1 MAGAVETLEPRV
13 VVALDFGT
21 TYSGFAFAFKASP
34 RDIYTHEVWPGS
46 ELRNY
51 CKTKTELYYSRDS
64 KGNLTLKSW
73 GCKASADQFSEQTNL
88 KKDGGLAA
96 GELVT
101 KFKLHLADA
110 GNGQGSSAPHLP
122 VPLTL
127 KIAITDYL
135 RELSRFCI
143 TELQKAYGDRWSMR
157 DVQWCL
163 TLPAILWDDRAKHL
177 MASYAEDAGLVQK
190 SGSSSEGSPHP
201 LRIVLEPEAASIY
214 CLTTFK
220 NQLSIQ
226 EGEKF
231 MTADLGGGTADIV
244 IHEYMSSSDGE
255 QNCPK
260 V

>member
-1 MAGAVETLEPRV
+1 MGTAVETPEPKV
-13 VVALDFGT
+13 VVGLDFGT
-21 TYSGFAFAFKASP
+21 TYSGFAFAFKTSP
-34 RDIYTHEVWPGS
+34 ADIYTHAVWPQS

-51 CKTKTELYYSRDS
+51 CKTKTELFYSRDS
-64 KGNLTLKSW
+64 TGNLTLTSW
-73 GCKASADQFSEQTNL
+73 GCKASADQIREQTAL
-88 KKDGGLAA
+88 RCDGGTAA

-101 KFKLHLADA
+101 KFKLHLAGG
-110 GNGQGSSAPHLP
+110 GNRQESSAPPLP
-122 VPLTL
+122 AKLTTR
-127 KIAITDYL
+127 IVITDYL
-135 RELSRFCI
+135 RELSKYCMNV
-143 TELQKAYGDRWSMR
+143 LQRAYGERWSMR

-163 TLPAILWDDRAKHL
+163 TVPAMWDDHAKQL
-177 MASYAEDAGLVQK
+177 MRTCAEDAGLVQK
-190 SGSSSEGSPHP
+190 SGSSSGGSPHT

-255 QNCPK
+255 QDCPK

>member
-1 MAGAVETLEPRV
+1 MGKAVETPEPKV
-13 VVALDFGT
+13 VVGLDFGT
-21 TYSGFAFAFKASP
+21 TYSGFAFAFKTNPA
-34 RDIYTHEVWPGS
+34 DIYTHAVWPQS
-46 ELRNY
+46 DLRNY
-51 CKTKTELYYSRDS
+51 CKTKTELFYSRDS
-64 KGNLTLKSW
+64 RGNLTLKSW
-73 GCKASADQFSEQTNL
+73 GCKASADQIREEAGWQR
-88 KKDGGLAA
+88 DGGVGA

-110 GNGQGSSAPHLP
+110 GNRQESSAPPLP
-122 VPLTL
+122 AKLTT

-135 RELSRFCI
+135 RELSKYCLN
-143 TELQKAYGDRWSMR
+143 ELQRGYGERWSMR

-163 TLPAILWDDRAKHL
+163 TVPAMWDDRAKQL
-177 MASYAEDAGLVQK
+177 MGSYAEEAGLVQK

-214 CLTTFK
+214 CLTAFK

-244 IHEYMSSSDGE
+244 IHEYMSSSNGE

>member
-1 MAGAVETLEPRV
+1 MAEAVETLEPKV
-13 VVALDFGT
+13 VIGLDFGT
-21 TYSGFAFAFKASP
+21 TYSGFAFAFKTSP
-34 RDIYTHEVWPGS
+34 ADIYTHHVWPQS

-51 CKTKTELYYSRDS
+51 CKTKTELFYSRDS

-73 GCKASADQFSEQTNL
+73 GCRASADQIREQTALPN
-88 KKDGGLAA
+88 DGGLAV

-110 GNGQGSSAPHLP
+110 GDGQESSAPPLP
-122 VPLTL
+122 APLTM

-135 RELSRFCI
+135 RELSTFCM

-163 TLPAILWDDRAKHL
+163 TLPAMWDDRAKHL

-214 CLTTFK
+214 CLTAFK
-220 NQLSIQ
+220 NQLSIK

-244 IHEYMSSSDGE
+244 IHEYMSSGDGE
-255 QNCPK
+255 QDCPK